1 MGKCIERDRC
11 YYVDWLRVLGII
23 CVFFFHNTR
32 FFDLMDWEL
41 KNEETFLEPTI
52 FVMFVNFWIMP
63 LFFMLA
69 GAGTRFALKTK
80 TTIQYIRDRYWR
92 LVIPY
97 LFGILVLIPPQR
109 YVECLSKGKFLG
121 TFLDFLPWY
130 PAHRLFIVNFGFNPV
145 WFGEPGTHL

>member
-23 CVFFFHNTR
+23 CVFFLHNTR
-32 FFDLMDWEL
+32 FFDFMDWEL
-41 KNEETFLEPTI
+41 KNRETFLGPTI

-69 GAGTRFALKTK
+69 GAGTRFALKTR

-92 LVIPY
+92 LAIPY
-97 LFGILVLIPPQR
+97 IFGIFIII
-109 YVECLSKGKFLG
+109 
-121 TFLDFLPWY
+121 
-130 PAHRLFIVNFGFNPV
+130 LFS
-145 WFGEPGTHL
+145 